1 MDVASRRFLLSM
13 VLALLVTGCG
23 SSAMRQVGPG
33 AAPAAPLAD
42 KAVVVFMR
50 PSNFGGAIQASV
62 FDVTQPA
69 NTTDKLV
76 GIVSAGTKVAY
87 VTDAGPHLF
96 MVIGE
101 NADFMNATLAPGKTY
116 HAIVSA
122 RMGWWK
128 ARFSLEPV
136 HATQLSSGDF
146 ADWNE
151 TDLVE
156 NTTESLA
163 WAKDNWE
170 SIQGKK
176 VDYLRK
182 WNGKPQAERDEQTLF
197 VDDGR

>member
-1 MDVASRRFLLSM
+1 LI
-13 VLALLVTGCG
+13 VLALLVGGCA
-23 SSAMRQVGPG
+23 SSAMRPVGPG
-33 AAPAAPLAD
+33 AAAAPLAD

-62 FDVTQPA
+62 FDVTQPS
-69 NTTDKLV
+69 NHTDKFV

-87 VTDAGPHLF
+87 VADAGPHLF

-101 NADFMNATLAPGKTY
+101 NADFMDATLAPGKTY

-136 HATQLSSGDF
+136 HAAELTSADF
-146 ADWNE
+146 AEWNE
-151 TDLVE
+151 TKLVE
-156 NTTESLA
+156 NTTESHA

-176 VDYLRK
+176 VDYIRK
-182 WNGKPQAERDEQTLF
+182 WNAKPQAERDEQTLF
-197 VDDGR
+197 VQDGR